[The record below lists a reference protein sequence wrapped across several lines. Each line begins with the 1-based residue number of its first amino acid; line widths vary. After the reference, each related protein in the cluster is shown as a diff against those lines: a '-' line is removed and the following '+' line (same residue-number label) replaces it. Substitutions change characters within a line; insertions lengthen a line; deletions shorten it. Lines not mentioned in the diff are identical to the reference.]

1 MKRGAFIFLGLIMLL
16 CSACNQASEYR
27 LRVKRELSRNVKYDT
42 LLLNVRFG
50 MNKREFFAHC
60 WELNKKGFIGEGVT
74 NATVNYTFDRY
85 GKEFSVDF
93 YPKFHKGK
101 VNELPVE
108 YKYSAFAPWTPKY
121 SIDTLLSEVLVIHK
135 EEYGEDF
142 MEIKSKD
149 KGSAFTR
156 IDGNRRIT
164 IHKNIY
170 TNSVDVFYFD
180 LLSDNNNT
188 IVNDDN

>member
-1 MKRGAFIFLGLIMLL
+1 MKRSDFIILGLIMLI
-16 CSACNQASEYR
+16 CTTCTQSSEYR
-27 LRVKRELSRNVKYDT
+27 LRVERELSRNVKYDT

-60 WELNKKGFIGEGVT
+60 WELNKKGFFGEGINNT
-74 NATVNYTFDRY
+74 TVNYTFERY

-101 VNELPVE
+101 INELPVE
-108 YKYSAFAPWTPKY
+108 YKYSAFAPWNSKY

-135 EEYGEDF
+135 EKYGEDF

-156 IDGNRRIT
+156 VDGNRRIT

-180 LLSDNNNT
+180 LLSDNNK
-188 IVNDDN
+188 IVNDGN

>member
-1 MKRGAFIFLGLIMLL
+1 
-16 CSACNQASEYR
+16 
-27 LRVKRELSRNVKYDT
+27 
-42 LLLNVRFG
+42 
-50 MNKREFFAHC
+50 
-60 WELNKKGFIGEGVT
+60 
-74 NATVNYTFDRY
+74 
-85 GKEFSVDF
+85 
-93 YPKFHKGK
+93 
-101 VNELPVE
+101 
-108 YKYSAFAPWTPKY
+108 
-121 SIDTLLSEVLVIHK
+121 
-135 EEYGEDF
+135 

-180 LLSDNNNT
+180 LLSDNNT